1 MSWQLIVAADVALMG
16 AYGAAVWLLAGR
28 RAARREERARDEA
41 FEHQLLHDDLTKLPN
56 RTLFRDR
63 LERALARSVRR
74 RQACAVLSIDVDRF
88 KLVTDGLGPSAG
100 DTVLREIA
108 TRLDSCIRPEDTVA
122 RTGGDEF
129 MLLLESVAALED
141 ATAVADRVSA
151 ALATPVKTDGREV
164 FVTASAGLAL
174 GRGGRDRPED
184 VMRNADVAVHRAK
197 EAGGARCQ
205 VFRQEMSPHPAERL
219 GLETDLRRALDR
231 MEFFVEY
238 QPEVELAS
246 GRVVGMEALVR
257 WQHPSRG
264 VVPPDEFVGIAEE
277 TGMALKLGRWVL
289 GEACS
294 QAAAW
299 RDADKLA
306 VSVNL
311 SARELQ
317 QARIRTIDEVSS
329 VLATSGLPADALTLE
344 IKESAVMQDADAALA
359 TMGELKRLGVR
370 LALDDFGSGYSSL
383 TYLRRLPLD
392 LVKIDRAFVAELAGN
407 EEGQAIVHAL
417 VEVCHAVGAKVLAEG
432 VEGPEQ
438 ARLLRELGCEL
449 GQGDAFSP
457 PLDAEAATRLLASGR
472 PLVAANA
479 GNAT

>member
-1 MSWQLIVAADVALMG
+1 MSWELIVAADAALM
-16 AYGAAVWLLAGR
+16 AALGTGLWLAVRRRGSGSER
-28 RAARREERARDEA
+28 RALEQA

-74 RQACAVLSIDVDRF
+74 RQSCAVLAVDVDRF
-88 KLVTDGLGPSAG
+88 QLVGESLGPSAA
-100 DTVLREIA
+100 DRLLQEVA
-108 TRLDSCIRPEDTVA
+108 ARLDGSLRPEDTVA

-129 MLLLESVAALED
+129 MVLLEAVAAVPD
-141 ATAVADRVSA
+141 ATAVADRVTA
-151 ALATPVKTDGREV
+151 ALAPPFRADGQEL
-164 FVTASAGLAL
+164 FLTASIGIAL

-184 VMRNADVAVHRAK
+184 VLQNADVAVHRAK
-197 EAGGARCQ
+197 EAGGARHEL
-205 VFRQEMSPHPAERL
+205 FRQEMSPHPAERL
-219 GLETDLRRALDR
+219 GLETDLRRALGR

-257 WQHPSRG
+257 WQHPGRG
-264 VVPPDEFVGIAEE
+264 VVPPEEFVGIAEE
-277 TGMALKLGRWVL
+277 TGLALQLGRWVL

-294 QAAAW
+294 QAATW
-299 RDADKLA
+299 QDGVT

-317 QARIRTIDEVSS
+317 QARLRTIDEVSS
-329 VLATSGLPADALTLE
+329 VLVASGLAPGSLTLE

-359 TMGELKRLGVR
+359 TMADLKKLGVR

-392 LVKIDRAFVAELAGN
+392 LVKIDRAFVRELAGN
-407 EEGQAIVHAL
+407 HEGQAIVHAL
-417 VEVCHAVGAKVLAEG
+417 VEVCHAVGARVLAEG
-432 VEGPEQ
+432 VQNAEQ
-438 ARLLRELGCEL
+438 SKLLLGLGCEL
-449 GQGDAFSP
+449 GQGEAFSA
-457 PLDAEAATRLLASGR
+457 PLDAEAAAR
-472 PLVAANA
+472 LVASAPTLA
-479 GNAT
+479 

>member
-1 MSWQLIVAADVALMG
+1 MSVLLIVVASIALMG
-16 AYGAAVWLLAGR
+16 AYGAAVWLLAAK
-28 RAARREERARDEA
+28 RAARREQRARDEA

-88 KLVTDGLGPSAG
+88 KIVTDALGPSAG
-100 DTVLREIA
+100 DNVLREIA

-129 MLLLESVAALED
+129 MLLLESVAAPED
-141 ATAVADRVSA
+141 ATAVADRVA
-151 ALATPVKTDGREV
+151 EALQPPIKSDGREV
-164 FVTASAGLAL
+164 FVSASAGLAL

-184 VMRNADVAVHRAK
+184 VMQNADVAVHRAK
-197 EAGGARCQ
+197 EAGGARYEM
-205 VFRQEMSPHPAERL
+205 FRQEMSPHPAQRL
-219 GLETDLRRALDR
+219 GLETDLRRALER

-238 QPEVELAS
+238 QPEVELAG

-257 WQHPSRG
+257 WQHPQRG
-264 VVPPDEFVGIAEE
+264 VVPPQEFVGIAEE
-277 TGMALKLGRWVL
+277 TGLALRLGRWVL

-294 QAAAW
+294 QAAGW
-299 RDADKLA
+299 EDRIS

-317 QARIRTIDEVSS
+317 QARIRSIDEVSS
-329 VLATSGLPADALTLE
+329 VLATSGLPAHSLTLE
-344 IKESAVMQDADAALA
+344 IKESAVMQDAEAALA
-359 TMGELKRLGVR
+359 TMNDLKKLGVR

-392 LVKIDRAFVAELAGN
+392 LVKIDRAFVAELGGN
-407 EEGQAIVHAL
+407 DEGQAIVHAL
-417 VEVCHAVGAKVLAEG
+417 VDVCHAVGAKVLAEG
-432 VEGPEQ
+432 VASPDQ
-438 ARLLRELGCEL
+438 SRLLRDLGCEL
-449 GQGDAFSP
+449 GQGEAFSA
-457 PLDAEAATRLLASGR
+457 PLDAEAAAR
-472 PLVAANA
+472 LVASPGTLA
-479 GNAT
+479 

>member
-1 MSWQLIVAADVALMG
+1 
-16 AYGAAVWLLAGR
+16 
-28 RAARREERARDEA
+28 
-41 FEHQLLHDDLTKLPN
+41 
-56 RTLFRDR
+56 
-63 LERALARSVRR
+63 
-74 RQACAVLSIDVDRF
+74 
-88 KLVTDGLGPSAG
+88 
-100 DTVLREIA
+100 
-108 TRLDSCIRPEDTVA
+108 
-122 RTGGDEF
+122 
-129 MLLLESVAALED
+129 
-141 ATAVADRVSA
+141 
-151 ALATPVKTDGREV
+151 
-164 FVTASAGLAL
+164 
-174 GRGGRDRPED
+174 
-184 VMRNADVAVHRAK
+184 MRNADVGCAPRQGGGRRALPGLPPGD
-197 EAGGARCQ
+197 EPA
-205 VFRQEMSPHPAERL
+205 SAERL

-246 GRVVGMEALVR
+246 GQVVGMEALVR

-277 TGMALKLGRWVL
+277 TGMALKLGRWCWARPARRPPP
-289 GEACS
+289 GAT
-294 QAAAW
+294 
-299 RDADKLA
+299 ADKLA

-311 SARELQ
+311 SRPRAPTGPDPDDRRGLLRPGDQRAPSRRSDARDQ
-317 QARIRTIDEVSS
+317 GVR
-329 VLATSGLPADALTLE
+329 
-344 IKESAVMQDADAALA
+344 VMQDADAALA
-359 TMGELKRLGVR
+359 TMGELGRLGVR

-449 GQGDAFSP
+449 GQGTLFSP

-472 PLVAANA
+472 TLVAASA
-479 GNAT
+479 GNAN